1 MSLYTQVLRPLLFQT
16 TDPEKLHRAVIAG
29 CSTLG
34 KFSALH
40 PLLDAY
46 FTVDDSRL
54 CQTLWGLTFPA
65 PLGLAAGFD
74 KNADGVNIWSH
85 LGFGFAEIGSVTCH
99 GQPGNPQPRLFRL
112 PEDEAIINRMGFN
125 NDGADVVAQ
134 KLARQKS
141 TLPLGINLGKSKITP
156 LEEAPE
162 DYRYSFSTLYSFGD
176 YFVVNVSSPNTPGLR
191 ELQNVSRLEEIFKA
205 LQAVN
210 SAQKP
215 LLVKIAPD
223 LADPDIDAVVDLAQS
238 YALAGV
244 IATNTTIGRTG
255 LKSDYAQSLEGGLS
269 GAPVRKRSTEVIQRI
284 YRRTGGKLPIIGVG
298 GIFHP
303 QDAWEKLAAGASLLQ
318 TYTGWV
324 YEGPRLPYYIH
335 RGLLNLM
342 EQQGLKHLSEIV
354 GRDV

>member
-1 MSLYTQVLRPLLFQT
+1 MSLYSQVLRPLLFQT
-16 TDPEKLHRAVIAG
+16 TDPEKLHRTVITG
-29 CSTLG
+29 CSILG
-34 KFSALH
+34 KFPVVYPA
-40 PLLDAY
+40 LDAY
-46 FTVDDSRL
+46 FTVTDSRL
-54 CQTLWGLTFPA
+54 RQNLWGLIFPA

-85 LGFGFAEIGSVTCH
+85 LGFGFAEIGSVTRH
-99 GQPGNPQPRLFRL
+99 GQPGNPPPRLFRL
-112 PEDEAIINRMGFN
+112 PEDEAVINRMGFN

-134 KLARQKS
+134 KLVHQQSAI
-141 TLPLGINLGKSKITP
+141 PLGINLGKSKITP

-162 DYRYSFSTLYSFGD
+162 DYCYSFEKLYNFGD

-191 ELQNVSRLEEIFKA
+191 ELQNVTRLEEIFKA

-223 LADPDIDAVVDLAQS
+223 LADADIDAVVDLAQS
-238 YALAGV
+238 YELAGV
-244 IATNTTIGRTG
+244 IATNTTIGREG
-255 LKSDYAQSLEGGLS
+255 LKNIRAKAEAGGLS
-269 GAPVRKRSTEVIQRI
+269 GAPVRQRSTEVIRKI
-284 YRRTGGKLPIIGVG
+284 YRRTEGKLLIIGVG

-318 TYTGWV
+318 TYTGWI
-324 YEGPRLPYYIH
+324 YEGPHLPYLIH

>member
-16 TDPEKLHRAVIAG
+16 TDPEKLHRTVITG

-34 KFSALH
+34 KFSLVH
-40 PLLDAY
+40 PVLDAC
-46 FTVDDSRL
+46 FTVIDSRL
-54 CQTLWGLTFPA
+54 SQNLWGLTFPA

-74 KNADGVNIWSH
+74 KNADGVNIWGH
-85 LGFGFAEIGSVTCH
+85 LGFGFAEIGSVTRH

-112 PEDEAIINRMGFN
+112 PEDEAVINRMGFN
-125 NDGADVVAQ
+125 NDGADGVAQ
-134 KLARQKS
+134 KLVQQKS
-141 TLPLGINLGKSKITP
+141 AVPLGINLGKSKITP

-162 DYRYSFSTLYSFGD
+162 DYRYSFEKLYDFGD

-191 ELQNVSRLEEIFKA
+191 ELQNVTRLEEIFKV

-210 SAQKP
+210 MAQKP

-223 LADPDIDAVVDLAQS
+223 LADADIDAVVDLAQS
-238 YALAGV
+238 YRLAGV
-244 IATNTTIGRTG
+244 IATNTTIGREG
-255 LKSDYAQSLEGGLS
+255 LKSTWAKAEPGGLS
-269 GAPVRKRSTEVIQRI
+269 GAPVRQRSTEVIRKI
-284 YRRTGGKLPIIGVG
+284 YRRTGGKFPIIGVG

-318 TYTGWV
+318 TYTGWI
-324 YEGPRLPYYIH
+324 YQGPRLPYLIH
-335 RGLLNLM
+335 QGLLSLM
-342 EQQGLKHLSEIV
+342 EQQGLKHASEIV

>member
-1 MSLYTQVLRPLLFQT
+1 MSLYTKVLRPLLFKT

-34 KFSALH
+34 KFSLLH

-54 CQTLWGLTFPA
+54 RQTLWGLTFPA

-85 LGFGFAEIGSVTCH
+85 LGFGFAEIGSVTRH

-141 TLPLGINLGKSKITP
+141 TLPLGINLGKSKITS

-162 DYRYSFSTLYSFGD
+162 DYRYSFEKLYSFGD

-223 LADPDIDAVVDLAQS
+223 LADADIDAVVDLAQG
-238 YALAGV
+238 YTLAGV
-244 IATNTTIGRTG
+244 IATNTTIGRMG
-255 LKSDYAQSLEGGLS
+255 LKSDYAKSFEGGLS

-284 YRRTGGKLPIIGVG
+284 YRRTEGKLPIIGVG

-303 QDAWEKLAAGASLLQ
+303 QDAWEKLVAGASLLQ

-324 YEGPRLPYYIH
+324 YEGPRLPYRIH

-342 EQQGLKHLSEIV
+342 EQQGFKHLSEIV
-354 GRDV
+354 GKDV